1 MPAVQWALRNGRPV
15 VEVDLRLASGAGGSR
30 LLIADTG
37 AGSSLS
43 VFELVLDEE
52 DCLSSGAIPVGRVH
66 LGGAYSGS
74 YPLYLVD
81 VAIAALDFDE
91 PVPAVGVTQ
100 IPAGFA
106 GIAGFKFLSR
116 FHFGN
121 FGKPSRFG
129 LDMLPDPG

>member
-1 MPAVQWALRNGRPV
+1 MPAVQWALRKGRPV
-15 VEVDLRLASGAGGSR
+15 VEVDLRLASGASVSR

-43 VFELVLDEE
+43 VFELVLDEG
-52 DCLSSGAIPVGRVH
+52 DCLSSEAIPVGHVQ

-74 YPLYLVD
+74 FPLYLVNI
-81 VAIAALDFDE
+81 AIGALDFDE
-91 PVPAVGVTQ
+91 PVPAVAVAQ
-100 IPAGFA
+100 VPAGFA

-121 FGKPSRFG
+121 FAKPGWFG
-129 LDMLPDPG
+129 LDALPGPG